1 MSAASSNQQGKASF
15 ELDLGRIGFVVIVPV
30 MLWVFYTTLSGLVDI
45 MRKGPDDNF
54 GLVGA
59 VIGSAAILSLM
70 ALSSWLLGSELAA
83 AVARKRRASK
93 GGIAGLFVIIPAFLF
108 FFGMSAF
115 FSYTYYHANLFN
127 LSAKKLAG
135 ETQPMELAVAV
146 LPGMRAAVGQADED
160 QIKKILAR
168 QDALVWMSGVNALLR
183 TARKDNEALAQRW
196 RDEQTKRSDVERQ
209 ASAEEAKKLKAARDA
224 KLQIEGIEPRLAE
237 RGIQLQALKDQ
248 IRPWDEKVAMLDV
261 EAAKFEA
268 EASFADRGLDR
279 TRIRGCGSE
288 VCKPAKK
295 NAAERR
301 RKTADIQKE
310 LKPKHDELT
319 RVAAEIEVFQKT
331 LSGLREQAAY
341 LSGQGDQ
348 TSAISAP
355 AAFDLG
361 SGLQG
366 LDEAQREFE
375 RDPNWSAINR
385 IRAACDVLLPVI
397 REMRLASG
405 LPESFQCVPQSS
417 DLQSLLDRR
426 ASYAGARE
434 TFGAQCALEGKLRDQ
449 LDTIAERVRN
459 KQLYPP
465 LALTEAKKIVDG
477 CVALAGT
484 TGVPGPQLSEFY
496 SQANDFVLARSL
508 DRNRFDLATEE
519 LFKTSAANKALAVAV
534 AQDMLILIY
543 KFLADFYKY
552 RWRPRGKIAIA
563 TPIDL
568 SDYEADPNEIR
579 ARKALLRL
587 AKPGRDE
594 ISEINDADVDSLP
607 AEVAMNLK
615 GLLNGLARREAVWQV
630 RIGVQGIEN
639 SVLFAVESEL
649 QEQFGS
655 APPRPATALPP
666 PPARAIVRSA
676 RDGLAKSLS
685 HSDSLPLLP
694 IHAIDFSQM
703 ARGNLANT
711 AVGVLSVLLIMGRRA
726 RSWISP
732 RPPSSLNP

>member
-1 MSAASSNQQGKASF
+1 MSDASSNQHGKASF
-15 ELDLGRIGFVVIVPV
+15 ELDLGRIGFVVIIPV
-30 MLWVFYTTLSGLVDI
+30 MLWVFYTTFSGLVDI

-54 GLVGA
+54 GLIGA

-83 AVARKRRASK
+83 AVAGKRRAAK
-93 GGIAGLFVIIPAFLF
+93 GGIAGLFVIIPSFVF

-127 LSAKKLAG
+127 LSARKLTG

-146 LPGMRAAVGQADED
+146 LPGLRAAVGQANED

-168 QDALVWMSGVNALLR
+168 QDTLVWMRSGDALIR
-183 TARKDNEALAQRW
+183 TARKDNEALAQKW

-209 ASAEEAKKLKAARDA
+209 ASAEEAKKRKAAQDA

-237 RGIQLQALKDQ
+237 RAIQLQALRDQ
-248 IRPWDEKVAMLDV
+248 IRPWDERVAVLGV

-279 TRIRGCGSE
+279 TRVRGCGNE
-288 VCKPAKK
+288 VCKPALK
-295 NAAERR
+295 NAADR
-301 RKTADIQKE
+301 RKKIADIQKE
-310 LKPKHDELT
+310 LTPKHDELA
-319 RVAAEIEVFQKT
+319 RVTAEIEVFRKT

-341 LSGQGDQ
+341 LSGQDDQ

-355 AAFDLG
+355 VAFDPG

-366 LDEAQREFE
+366 LEEARREFE
-375 RDPNWSAINR
+375 RDPSWSAINR
-385 IRAACDVLLPVI
+385 IKASCDILLPII
-397 REMRLASG
+397 REMKLANDVSV
-405 LPESFQCVPQSS
+405 QCAPQSF
-417 DLQSLLDRR
+417 DLQGLLDRR
-426 ASYAGARE
+426 ATYAGARK
-434 TFGAQCALEGKLRDQ
+434 TFDAQCALEGKLRDQ
-449 LDTIAERVRN
+449 LDSIAERVR
-459 KQLYPP
+459 KKELQPP

-477 CVALAGT
+477 CVALAGAA
-484 TGVPGPQLSEFY
+484 GVPGVQLSEFY

-519 LFKTSAANKALAVAV
+519 LFRTPAANKALAVAV

-552 RWRPRGKIAIA
+552 RWRPRGKIAIGA
-563 TPIDL
+563 PIDL
-568 SDYEADPNEIR
+568 ADDKADPNEIR

-587 AKPGRDE
+587 ANPGRDE
-594 ISEINDADVDSLP
+594 ISEIDDADVDALP

-615 GLLNGLARREAVWQV
+615 GLLNGLARRQAVWRV
-630 RIGVQGIEN
+630 GMGVHGVEN

-649 QEQFGS
+649 LEQFGS
-655 APPRPATALPP
+655 APPKPATALPP
-666 PPARAIVRSA
+666 PPVRTIAGSA
-676 RDGLAKSLS
+676 RDGLAKPLS

-694 IHAIDFSQM
+694 IHALDFSQM
-703 ARGNLANT
+703 ARGKLANT
-711 AVGVLSVLLIMGRRA
+711 AVGVFSALLTMGRRA
-726 RSWISP
+726 LSWISP
-732 RPPSSLNP
+732 SPPSSLNS

>member
-1 MSAASSNQQGKASF
+1 
-15 ELDLGRIGFVVIVPV
+15 
-30 MLWVFYTTLSGLVDI
+30 
-45 MRKGPDDNF
+45 
-54 GLVGA
+54 
-59 VIGSAAILSLM
+59 
-70 ALSSWLLGSELAA
+70 
-83 AVARKRRASK
+83 
-93 GGIAGLFVIIPAFLF
+93 
-108 FFGMSAF
+108 MSAF

-127 LSAKKLAG
+127 LSARKLAG

-146 LPGMRAAVGQADED
+146 LPGMRAAVAQADED

-168 QDALVWMSGVNALLR
+168 QDTLDWKSGVDALLR

-196 RDEQTKRSDVERQ
+196 RDEQTKRRDVERQ
-209 ASAEEAKKLKAARDA
+209 ASAEEANKLKAARDA

-237 RGIQLQALKDQ
+237 RAILLQALKDQ

-301 RKTADIQKE
+301 TKIADIQKE

-355 AAFDLG
+355 VAFDLG

-375 RDPNWSAINR
+375 RDPNLERCQSHQGRVRRVAAGHTGNEARERPARELPVRSAIF
-385 IRAACDVLLPVI
+385 
-397 REMRLASG
+397 RLAG
-405 LPESFQCVPQSS
+405 
-417 DLQSLLDRR
+417 LLDRR

-434 TFGAQCALEGKLRDQ
+434 TFDAQCALEGKLRDQ
-449 LDTIAERVRN
+449 LDTIAEHVRN

-465 LALTEAKKIVDG
+465 LALTEAKKIIDG

-484 TGVPGPQLSEFY
+484 TGVPGAQLSEFY

-552 RWRPRGKIAIA
+552 RWRPRGKIAIG

-568 SDYEADPNEIR
+568 SDNEADPNEIR

-594 ISEINDADVDSLP
+594 ISEINDADVDALP

-615 GLLNGLARREAVWQV
+615 GLLNGLARRQAVWQV
-630 RIGVQGIEN
+630 RIGIEN
-639 SVLFAVESEL
+639 SVLFAVESDL
-649 QEQFGS
+649 QERFGS
-655 APPRPATALPP
+655 APPKPATALPP

-676 RDGLAKSLS
+676 RDGLAEPLS
-685 HSDSLPLLP
+685 YRDSQALLP
-694 IHAIDFSQM
+694 IGVLDFSPR
-703 ARGNLANT
+703 ARGDFANT
-711 AVGVLSVLLIMGRRA
+711 AVGVLSVLLVIGRRA
-726 RSWISP
+726 LSWISP
-732 RPPSSLNP
+732 HPPSSLNP

>member
-1 MSAASSNQQGKASF
+1 MSDASSNQHGNASF
-15 ELDLGRIGFVVIVPV
+15 ELDLGRIGFAVIVPV

-54 GLVGA
+54 GLIGA

-83 AVARKRRASK
+83 AATGKRRAAK

-146 LPGMRAAVGQADED
+146 LPGMSAAVAQANED
-160 QIKKILAR
+160 QIQKILAR
-168 QDALVWMSGVNALLR
+168 QDTLVWMRSVEALIR
-183 TARKDNEALAQRW
+183 TARKDNDALAKRW
-196 RDEQTKRSDVERQ
+196 RDEQTKRSDLERQ
-209 ASAEEAKKLKAARDA
+209 ASAGEARKLKAAQDA
-224 KLQIEGIEPRLAE
+224 KLQIEGIEPTLAE
-237 RGIQLQALKDQ
+237 RAIQLQALKDQ
-248 IRPWDEKVAMLDV
+248 IRPWDERVAVLDV

-268 EASFADRGLDR
+268 EASFAGRGLDR
-279 TRIRGCGSE
+279 TRVTGCGNE

-301 RKTADIQKE
+301 KKIAGIQKE
-310 LKPKHDELT
+310 LKPKHDELARIT
-319 RVAAEIEVFQKT
+319 AEIEVFQKT
-331 LSGLREQAAY
+331 LAGLRRQAAY

-355 AAFDLG
+355 VAFDLG
-361 SGLQG
+361 SGLHG
-366 LDEAQREFE
+366 LEEARREFE
-375 RDPNWSAINR
+375 RDPSWSAISR
-385 IRAACDVLLPVI
+385 IKASCDVLLPVI
-397 REMRLASG
+397 REMKLAG
-405 LPESFQCVPQSS
+405 DVPESTQCAPQSS
-417 DLQSLLDRR
+417 GLQGLLDRR
-426 ASYAGARE
+426 ASYAGARK
-434 TFGAQCALEGKLRDQ
+434 TFDAQCALEGKLREQ
-449 LDTIAERVRN
+449 LDHIGERVRT
-459 KQLYPP
+459 KELQPT

-484 TGVPGPQLSEFY
+484 TGVPGVQLSEFY
-496 SQANDFVLARSL
+496 SQGNDFVLARSL

-519 LFKTSAANKALAVAV
+519 LFKTPAANKALAVAV

-552 RWRPRGKIAIA
+552 RWRPRSKTAIGA
-563 TPIDL
+563 PIDL
-568 SDYEADPNEIR
+568 SDDKADPNEIR

-594 ISEINDADVDSLP
+594 VSEINDADVDALP

-615 GLLNGLARREAVWQV
+615 GLLNGLARRQAVWRV

-655 APPRPATALPP
+655 APPKLATALPP
-666 PPARAIVRSA
+666 PPVRSIA
-676 RDGLAKSLS
+676 GSTRAGLAKPLP
-685 HSDSLPLLP
+685 HSGSLPLPP
-694 IHAIDFSQM
+694 IDALDFAG
-703 ARGNLANT
+703 ARADFANT
-711 AVGVLSVLLIMGRRA
+711 AVGVLSALLAIGRRA
-726 RSWISP
+726 LSWISP
-732 RPPSSLNP
+732 HPPSSLNP

>member
-1 MSAASSNQQGKASF
+1 MSDASSNQHGKASF
-15 ELDLGRIGFVVIVPV
+15 ELDLGRIGFVVIIPV
-30 MLWVFYTTLSGLVDI
+30 MLWVFYTTFSGLVDI

-54 GLVGA
+54 GLIGA

-83 AVARKRRASK
+83 AVAGKRRAAK
-93 GGIAGLFVIIPAFLF
+93 GGIAGLFVIIPSFVF

-127 LSAKKLAG
+127 RSARKLTG

-146 LPGMRAAVGQADED
+146 LPGLRAAVGQANED

-168 QDALVWMSGVNALLR
+168 QDTLVWMRSGDALIR
-183 TARKDNEALAQRW
+183 TARKDNEALAQKW

-209 ASAEEAKKLKAARDA
+209 ASAEEAKKRKAAQDA

-237 RGIQLQALKDQ
+237 RAIQLQALRDQ
-248 IRPWDEKVAMLDV
+248 IRPWDERAVLGV

-279 TRIRGCGSE
+279 TRVRGCGNE
-288 VCKPAKK
+288 VCKPALK
-295 NAAERR
+295 NAADR
-301 RKTADIQKE
+301 RKKIADIQKE
-310 LKPKHDELT
+310 LTPKHDELA
-319 RVAAEIEVFQKT
+319 RVTAEIEVFRKT

-341 LSGQGDQ
+341 LSGQDDQ

-355 AAFDLG
+355 VAFDPG

-366 LDEAQREFE
+366 LEEARREFE
-375 RDPNWSAINR
+375 RDPSWSAINR
-385 IRAACDVLLPVI
+385 IKASCDILLPII
-397 REMRLASG
+397 REMKLANDVSV
-405 LPESFQCVPQSS
+405 QCAPQSF
-417 DLQSLLDRR
+417 DLQGLLDRR
-426 ASYAGARE
+426 ATYAGARK
-434 TFGAQCALEGKLRDQ
+434 TFDAQCALEGKLRDQ
-449 LDTIAERVRN
+449 LDSIAERVR
-459 KQLYPP
+459 KKELQPP

-477 CVALAGT
+477 CVALAGAA
-484 TGVPGPQLSEFY
+484 GVPGVQLSEFY

-519 LFKTSAANKALAVAV
+519 LFRTPAANKALAVAV

-552 RWRPRGKIAIA
+552 RWRPRGKIAIGA
-563 TPIDL
+563 PIDL
-568 SDYEADPNEIR
+568 ADDKADPNEIR

-587 AKPGRDE
+587 ANPGRDE
-594 ISEINDADVDSLP
+594 ISEIDDADVDALP

-615 GLLNGLARREAVWQV
+615 GLLNGLARRQAVWRV
-630 RIGVQGIEN
+630 GMGVHGVEN

-649 QEQFGS
+649 LEQFGS
-655 APPRPATALPP
+655 APPKPATALPP
-666 PPARAIVRSA
+666 PPVRTIAGSA
-676 RDGLAKSLS
+676 RDGLAKPLS

-694 IHAIDFSQM
+694 IHALDFSQM
-703 ARGNLANT
+703 ARGKLANT
-711 AVGVLSVLLIMGRRA
+711 AVGVFSALLTMGRRA
-726 RSWISP
+726 LSWISP
-732 RPPSSLNP
+732 SPPSSLNS

>member
-1 MSAASSNQQGKASF
+1 MSDASSNQHGKASF
-15 ELDLGRIGFVVIVPV
+15 ELDLGRIGFVIIIPV

-54 GLVGA
+54 GLIGA

-83 AVARKRRASK
+83 AVAGKRRTAK
-93 GGIAGLFVIIPAFLF
+93 GGIAGLFVIIPSFLF

-146 LPGMRAAVGQADED
+146 LPGISAAVGQADED

-168 QDALVWMSGVNALLR
+168 QDALDWMKSVDALIR
-183 TARKDNEALAQRW
+183 TARKYNEALAQRW
-196 RDEQTKRSDVERQ
+196 RDEQTKRNDVKRQ
-209 ASAEEAKKLKAARDA
+209 ASAEEAEKLKAAHDA

-237 RGIQLQALKDQ
+237 RAIQLQALKDQ
-248 IRPWDEKVAMLDV
+248 IRPWDEQVAVLDV
-261 EAAKFEA
+261 EAAKFDA

-279 TRIRGCGSE
+279 TRVRGCGNE
-288 VCKPAKK
+288 VCKPAMK

-301 RKTADIQKE
+301 KKIADIEKE
-310 LKPKHDELT
+310 LKPKHDELA
-319 RVAAEIEVFQKT
+319 RVTAEIEVFQKT

-341 LSGQGDQ
+341 YSVGGEQ
-348 TSAISAP
+348 TNAISAP
-355 AAFDLG
+355 VAFDLG
-361 SGLQG
+361 SGLQD
-366 LDEAQREFE
+366 LDEARREFE
-375 RDPNWSAINR
+375 RDPSWRAINR
-385 IRAACDVLLPVI
+385 ITASCDVLLPVI
-397 REMRLASG
+397 REMKLASD
-405 LPESFQCVPQSS
+405 LPESLQCAPQSAG
-417 DLQSLLDRR
+417 LQGLLDRR
-426 ASYAGARE
+426 ASYAGARK
-434 TFGAQCALEGKLRDQ
+434 TFDGQCALEGKLREQ
-449 LDTIAERVRN
+449 LDKITERVRN
-459 KQLYPP
+459 KELQPA

-484 TGVPGPQLSEFY
+484 AGVPGVQLSEFY
-496 SQANDFVLARSL
+496 GQANDFVLARSL

-552 RWRPRGKIAIA
+552 RWRPRGEIAIGA
-563 TPIDL
+563 PIDL
-568 SDYEADPNEIR
+568 SDKKADPNEIR

-594 ISEINDADVDSLP
+594 VSEINDADVDALP

-615 GLLNGLARREAVWQV
+615 GLLNGLARRQAVWRV

-639 SVLFAVESEL
+639 SVLFAVEREL
-649 QEQFGS
+649 QVQFGS
-655 APPRPATALPP
+655 GQPKRATALPP
-666 PPARAIVRSA
+666 PPARTIAGSA
-676 RDGLAKSLS
+676 RDGLAEPLS

-694 IHAIDFSQM
+694 MDALDFSQT
-703 ARGNLANT
+703 ARGNFADT
-711 AVGVLSVLLIMGRRA
+711 AGGVLSVLLAVGRRA
-726 RSWISP
+726 LSWISP
-732 RPPSSLNP
+732 GPPSSLNL